1 MRRCKPDEVSV
12 QVVARAVTGGHTI
25 LSFFFRNAFR
35 SPSKDRPWVWPT
47 TGFKRYP
54 TTDRSEVRFHR
65 AWPRIPRTQRRRCD
79 RIPQRRLGWTGDVPL
94 PADFLAIAGFAT
106 STIVKVIAFAGAV
119 VAFYKYAPS
128 SSDDNIITRYISSN
142 ATPSEV
148 WERTNTKHTILEQQ
162 QADGSQILWSA
173 QKPPVHR
180 YRYPQCVRFPTSYLD
195 QC

>member
-1 MRRCKPDEVSV
+1 MYC
-12 QVVARAVTGGHTI
+12 
-25 LSFFFRNAFR
+25 F
-35 SPSKDRPWVWPT
+35 
-47 TGFKRYP
+47 
-54 TTDRSEVRFHR
+54 
-65 AWPRIPRTQRRRCD
+65 
-79 RIPQRRLGWTGDVPL
+79 
-94 PADFLAIAGFAT
+94 PADFLVIAGFAT

-148 WERTNTKHTILEQQ
+148 WERTNIKHTVLEQH

-180 YRYPQCVRFPTSYLD
+180 YRYPQCVRSPTSSWSNANPYFHALPGKLTRPFHID
-195 QC
+195 SQLVLGWI